1 MFRSESE
8 FVHWLRSRAPSRG
21 RGLRLGIG
29 DDAAL
34 VEMARGQELI
44 LTADM
49 SIEDVHF
56 TRHLHPAYSIGH
68 RAMARSLSD
77 VAAMGGTPRF
87 ALVSLAIS
95 GRTTHKWI
103 EGVYEGLSTLAERY
117 DVAVIGGDTAAVSG
131 KTMIDV
137 FLLGEVPR
145 GRALRRSGAQPGDQI
160 FVSGRLGLSAL
171 GLWWLRSEAGLPH
184 RRKGTLWRALTRSTT
199 HEAVR
204 AHLYPEPR
212 CALGRALS
220 TRRLASAT
228 IDLSDGLSTDLS
240 RLCEASGVGA
250 RVWLDRIP
258 VPEISKYPRAALL
271 RLALHGGED
280 YQLLFTVAPGKASQI
295 PSRLAGASVYRIGE
309 IRRAKE
315 LILVRLNGTQQPL
328 RPAGYNHFRK
338 GRPWSVV
345 RGPSVVKAR
354 RQRI

>member
-1 MFRSESE
+1 MFRTESE
-8 FVHWLRSRAPSRG
+8 FVRWLRSRTPSRG

-34 VEMARGQELI
+34 VQAPRGQELI
-44 LTADM
+44 LTTDM

-56 TRHLHPAYSIGH
+56 TRHLHPAPSVGH

-77 VAAMGGTPRF
+77 IAAMGGRPRF
-87 ALVSLAIS
+87 ALVSLAVS
-95 GRTTHKWI
+95 GHTTRHWI
-103 EGVYEGLSTLAERY
+103 EGVYEGLLTLAKRY
-117 DVAVIGGDTAAVSG
+117 GVAVIGGDTALVSG

-137 FLLGEVPR
+137 FLVGEAPP

-171 GLWWLRSEAGLPH
+171 GLRWLQRTDRP
-184 RRKGTLWRALTRSTT
+184 WRALTRNTRR
-199 HEAVR
+199 EAVR

-240 RLCEASGVGA
+240 RLCEASGVGGCI
-250 RVWLDRIP
+250 WLDRIP
-258 VPEISKYPRAALL
+258 IPEISKSFRAGLL
-271 RLALHGGED
+271 QLALQGGED
-280 YQLLFTVAPGKASQI
+280 YQLLFTVPPGKA
-295 PSRLAGASVYRIGE
+295 PEMPTRLADVSLHRVGE

-315 LILVRLNGTQQPL
+315 LILVRPNGTQGLL
-328 RPAGYNHFRK
+328 RPVGYDHFRK
-338 GRPWSVV
+338 QQSVV
-345 RGPSVVKAR
+345 RRP
-354 RQRI
+354 